1 MQHLKNRLKKKGLRK
16 QVERNTPIN
25 MFIQPFQKM
34 PSISNME
41 QQMPE
46 RINAHDLFSMY
57 RADIINR
64 EIVYAR

>member
-1 MQHLKNRLKKKGLRK
+1 
-16 QVERNTPIN
+16 